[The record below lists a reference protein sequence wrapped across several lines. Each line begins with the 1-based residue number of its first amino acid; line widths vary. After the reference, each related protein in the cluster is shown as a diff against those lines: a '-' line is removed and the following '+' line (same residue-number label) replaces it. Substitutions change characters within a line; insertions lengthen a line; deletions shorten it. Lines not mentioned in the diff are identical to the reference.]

1 MMHLDQTHRVGIGIK
16 IKYTCKMSIESCCD
30 HCSADISTAT
40 SNAPGGWKAAT
51 FASTPSTP
59 TDTGWDMP
67 ATPDYN
73 NLTWF
78 GTSTLGACYADWK
91 DCSAAGEQFAGFQ
104 DNFYGGSN
112 NGVES
117 SNACA
122 TCITGK
128 HVLCSNKQI
137 NTCPGVEVFG
147 DGGFSNSPTKDWSKI
162 VYDQT
167 TNSSFTKDFP
177 RGKTTCIYPQDA
189 VKTPLQMQT
198 VTRLISGGKIDPV
211 VGDALAT
218 NYCTQVVTS
227 PNPDAP
233 PAVPTC
239 KYMIPLHADNTPPG
253 VFNEDIMKFH
263 NPNGFNT
270 YTGFMGEYVPWTT
283 PEAATLAET
292 AAKKKGGLVLWVFG
306 PLASMDKAGFGG
318 YNAVWANMKG
328 PPMKALQFN
337 ETPSYGIVVWSSAEK
352 GMAKFKLNMSSIP
365 EPSVQKDFALVTWAV
380 SPPNQPDDS
389 AFTAVWTEPPVV
401 FYAPALDSEPRC
413 NTIEFVVS
421 TLVKTSVIW
430 GRKIARAPIAPPTD
444 EVCLTSP
451 VTGKP
456 MPKCSRFRAAG
467 EGGNAC
473 RTWALSRKVRGVNTA
488 PDLAYIEYC
497 NSNSANADCDCLKRN
512 VAIGS
517 TDQVVRERYQAM
529 AGSGMPVPDTCW
541 FGPCKDNDGNYS
553 LVTESILNP
562 NYPNKTCPDNVC
574 MEVVQAWAKRD
585 AKVSN
590 IDMNMDCKTQYT
602 DYADNKY
609 ACDNC
614 TVGQPAPTKD
624 APTLKKGFA
633 STAACQTACSGL
645 GPSGGLSGGA
655 IAGIVVGSIV
665 GVVMIVVIIVL
676 IRKRGT
682 LKKP

>member
-1 MMHLDQTHRVGIGIK
+1 
-16 IKYTCKMSIESCCD
+16 MSIESCCD

-112 NGVES
+112 NGAES

-128 HVLCSNKQI
+128 HVLCSKNQI

-147 DGGFSNSPTKDWSKI
+147 DGGFSNSATKDWSKI

-189 VKTPLQMQT
+189 VKKPLQMQT

-218 NYCTQVVTS
+218 KYCTQVVTS
-227 PNPDAP
+227 PKSNVLP
-233 PAVPTC
+233 VPVC
-239 KYMIPLHADNTPPG
+239 NEMIPINAENRPDG
-253 VFNEDIMKFH
+253 VFDVDMLR
-263 NPNGFNT
+263 NPIKGDPNT
-270 YTGFMGEYVPWTT
+270 YTGFMGEYVPWNT
-283 PEAATLAET
+283 PEQARAAE
-292 AAKKKGGLVLWVFG
+292 AKAKASGRLVLWVFG
-306 PLASMDKAGFGG
+306 PVASSLYGI
-318 YNAVWANMKG
+318 NAVWSNMTG
-328 PPMKALQFN
+328 PPMKLYQFK
-337 ETPSYGIVVWSSAEK
+337 ETPSYGIMVWSSASPDSK
-352 GMAKFKLNMSSIP
+352 GMAKFQLNMSSIP
-365 EPSVQKDFALVTWAV
+365 AVSKDFAVVNWAI
-380 SPPNQPDDS
+380 SPPNQTNTD
-389 AFTAVWTEPPVV
+389 FKAVKWTEKPVV
-401 FYAPALDSEPRC
+401 FYAPRLDSGPRC
-413 NTIEFVVS
+413 NTMEFVVS
-421 TLVKTSVIW
+421 AYAGYSFTPSTDASNIVRSMIW
-430 GRKIARAPIAPPTD
+430 GRSISSPPVAPVAA

-451 VTGKP
+451 VTGEP
-456 MPKCSRFRAAG
+456 MIQCSRFRAAG

-473 RTWALSRKVRGVNTA
+473 RTWAISRKVRGVNTA
-488 PDLAYIEYC
+488 PDLAYIDYC
-497 NSNSANADCDCLKRN
+497 NSNDANADCDCLKRN

-553 LVTESILNP
+553 LVTETILNP

-574 MEVVQAWAKRD
+574 MEVVQAWAERD
-585 AKVSN
+585 AKVDN

-614 TVGQPAPTKD
+614 SVGQPAPTK
-624 APTLKKGFA
+624 ASPNLKKGFA
-633 STAACQTACSGL
+633 TTAACQGACSGRP
-645 GPSGGLSGGA
+645 GPGGGLSGGA
-655 IAGIVVGSIV
+655 IAGIVVGSMV
-665 GVVMIVVIIVL
+665 GVIIIVVIIVL
-676 IRKRGT
+676 TSKKGT
-682 LKKP
+682 FKSLKAG